1 MLMKESD
8 LIKNTVVLN
17 RTDEDEFL
25 DLDSPLEFK
34 QVMKSFTLLNTP
46 QYTLFQLFKIIILR
60 NLIN

>member
-1 MLMKESD
+1 MLMKEAD

-34 QVMKSFTLLNTP
+34 QVMKSLK
-46 QYTLFQLFKIIILR
+46 KIIK
-60 NLIN
+60 